1 MPERQRSNR
10 GLSVSVN
17 GVSIQVPHGAMVSTA
32 LLQAGVPCRI
42 SVSGEP
48 RIALC
53 GMGICFECRAIID
66 GVPHLR
72 TCQVP
77 CREAMRVETQL

>member
-1 MPERQRSNR
+1 MPDRQHSNS
-10 GLSVSVN
+10 GLSLSVN
-17 GVSIQVPHGAMVSTA
+17 GITIQVPIGAMVSTA
-32 LLQAGVPCRI
+32 LLQAAAPCRL

-48 RIALC
+48 RTALC

-66 GVPHLR
+66 GVPHSR

-77 CREAMRVETQL
+77 CREAMCVETQR